1 MPAERKNLFI
11 GLAKRSTGEATYMV
25 RQLAALSTEHRVSL
39 LINRSLE
46 GVVAEYIGDKAF
58 HELTGMPFGE
68 ILRSLESVFR
78 DCANVTLID
87 LNCFFLECNIRPE
100 QRSEL
105 FALLERTHSG
115 GVAVSLV
122 DYFGSCTLTEHEHVT
137 RLSTAHARLERK
149 IRGLPTTSRLGYYL
163 RKFIPE
169 RMEMQLIPPLT
180 GPVILRPVPINRG
193 DPATDRVLGYMNL
206 LDVIPRTRERKDRRT
221 VFFGLSRF
229 FEYTVEHPIIRNLC
243 AGIFVELKKVL
254 DINRIVCIDPFS
266 CVSGIDLPDG
276 LELET
281 HAWLKPEELDRIL
294 DESLFAGLFVP
305 YGTVGTIALNRGVP
319 FVSFYASESSMTNE
333 NFRALMKGQSFPG
346 FHALGIWEDE
356 AYFPDL
362 ARDNPYFG
370 AVSSVDIC
378 DPDSF
383 ARLAEDLESGAA
395 NERVRAYQD
404 WLATVD
410 VLPFSSC
417 LDRLYARSAAAGA
430 AEVL

>member
-1 MPAERKNLFI
+1 MSAERKNLFV

-25 RQLAALSTEHRVSL
+25 RQLAALPPDFRVSL
-39 LINRSLE
+39 LVNRALA
-46 GVVAEYIGDKAF
+46 GVVGGYGGDKAF

-100 QRSEL
+100 QRREL

-115 GVAVSLV
+115 GVTVSVV
-122 DYFGSCTLTEHEHVT
+122 DYFGSCTLTEAEHAS
-137 RLSTAHARLERK
+137 RLSAAQARLERK
-149 IRGLPTTSRLGYYL
+149 IRGIPTTSRLGYYL

-169 RMEMQLIPPLT
+169 RMEMQLIPPFA

-193 DPATDRVLGYMNL
+193 QAATDRELGYLNL
-206 LDVIPRTRERKDRRT
+206 LDVVPRARERKHRRT

-229 FEYTVEHPIIRNLC
+229 FEYTVEHPIISNLC
-243 AGIFVELKKVL
+243 AGIFLELKKVL
-254 DINRIVCIDPFS
+254 DIDRIVCIDPFS
-266 CVSGIDLPDG
+266 CVSGIELPDG

-281 HAWLKPEELDRIL
+281 HAWLESGELDRIL

-319 FVSFYASESSMTNE
+319 FVSFGASESSMTSDA
-333 NFRALMKGQSFPG
+333 FRALMKGQAFPG

-362 ARDNPYFG
+362 ARDNPYFR

-378 DPDSF
+378 DSESF

-395 NERVRAYQD
+395 DRRVRAYQD
-404 WLATVD
+404 WLASLD

-417 LDRLYARSAAAGA
+417 LDRLYARSAACAG
-430 AEVL
+430 EVR